1 MKIFR
6 ALFCLVILAAF
17 SIFPL
22 SAELCFNGLAGARA
36 AFDSDKTSSEF
47 DPQMK
52 MQSFFAGQL
61 NISDNFILHGE
72 FSIKTDDLIEN
83 SIFNETPATFQVD
96 ELSAIYRKT
105 FAGTTSYFSAFVG
118 TYEPIG
124 SDIFLRRHFG
134 IQPISSIITE
144 SWLGIAGSVIYPL
157 FGAGLSD
164 VIHFSSQ
171 PIAAGLYGYVN
182 HELDDSFVLNF
193 DGRFACV
200 YRYLTLDFATGIGS
214 PLNTK
219 EYDDAFLVIDT
230 LYWRAGMNLLFG
242 NMYTTSLFIQAGLSE
257 VPFKKSDQSLSFR
270 EMKTYLLVEPRL
282 NLSKCR
288 IDLSAFSLP
297 EESVE
302 DFIFIDDTLGASIN
316 IHSDDL
322 YIKDQNFT
330 LGVQSSLS
338 FPGKYFYDLQN
349 IADFFSEGYTV
360 CFTPYFQTKIF
371 SGELHTLIKCRITDF
386 MNDKW
391 YNAFNLSIGYKAQ
404 F

>member
-1 MKIFR
+1 MIY
-6 ALFCLVILAAF
+6 
-17 SIFPL
+17 
-22 SAELCFNGLAGARA
+22 
-36 AFDSDKTSSEF
+36 
-47 DPQMK
+47 
-52 MQSFFAGQL
+52 
-61 NISDNFILHGE
+61 FI
-72 FSIKTDDLIEN
+72 K
-83 SIFNETPATFQVD
+83 Q
-96 ELSAIYRKT
+96 R
-105 FAGTTSYFSAFVG
+105 
-118 TYEPIG
+118 PI
-124 SDIFLRRHFG
+124 
-134 IQPISSIITE
+134 
-144 SWLGIAGSVIYPL
+144 
-157 FGAGLSD
+157 
-164 VIHFSSQ
+164 
-171 PIAAGLYGYVN
+171 
-182 HELDDSFVLNF
+182 
-193 DGRFACV
+193 
-200 YRYLTLDFATGIGS
+200 
-214 PLNTK
+214 
-219 EYDDAFLVIDT
+219 IDT
-230 LYWRAGMNLLFG
+230 LYWRAGMNLLIG
-242 NMYTTSLFIQAGLSE
+242 NMYTSSLFIQAGLSE

-316 IHSDDL
+316 IHSDDF

-371 SGELHTLIKCRITDF
+371 SGELHTLVKCRITDF